1 MSNIASLLGFT
12 LWLLITLLLAISFLG
27 MTVIWAVDA
36 DDHWFELGKKLADG
50 VVK

>member
-1 MSNIASLLGFT
+1 MSNIASLLGFSM
-12 LWLLITLLLAISFLG
+12 WLLATLLLSISFFGALI
-27 MTVIWAVDA
+27 IWLADC

>member
-12 LWLLITLLLAISFLG
+12 LWLLATLLLAISFLG
-27 MTVIWAVDA
+27 VLIIWLTDA
-36 DDHWFELGKKLADG
+36 EDYWFELGKKLADG